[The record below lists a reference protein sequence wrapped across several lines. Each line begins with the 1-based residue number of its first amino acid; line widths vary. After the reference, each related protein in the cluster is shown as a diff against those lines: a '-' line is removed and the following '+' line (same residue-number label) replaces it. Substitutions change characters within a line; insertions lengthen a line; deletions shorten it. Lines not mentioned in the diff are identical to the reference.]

1 MGVWGLSSEAPTAQ
15 HSLLVPVL
23 LSAQPGE
30 QFILLSVGA
39 DGTWRPS
46 FGGMRMWDWPD
57 PFPRR
62 QPLCAWRKTKG

>member
-1 MGVWGLSSEAPTAQ
+1 MGVRGLSSEAPTAQ

-30 QFILLSVGA
+30 QFSFLSVGT

-46 FGGMRMWDWPD
+46 FGGNEDVG
-57 PFPRR
+57 
-62 QPLCAWRKTKG
+62 LA